1 MDVHS
6 AFEDFRKLVDADPE
20 QVAEARRRRGMF
32 STALGLYADVVE
44 IVPSGSL
51 ARGTQKD
58 PIHDV
63 DLIAIYDESAHPDW
77 GVPGE
82 SAHDAL
88 SLTGSCINEK
98 LGMTNGTVERAVWRA
113 DPRNHA
119 VKCFLDDPDSED
131 GFTVDV
137 MPAFRRK
144 GKLLIP
150 QTSTRTW
157 VPADPEYLIAEVAK
171 RHREW
176 NKFAS
181 TVRMLKFWGK
191 NQEPTLEIKSLVM
204 EVLALAHL
212 PAANNRPT
220 AIEQFFFA
228 AAWHLENGGTVED
241 PAKVCGEIR
250 PDLDYEQ
257 LAALLRTAGETAA
270 KAQQSVL
277 RNDQRGAITAWREVF
292 GPKFPA
298 PVGLS
303 PAAAAVVTPRPVKD
317 TPQG

>member
-1 MDVHS
+1 MDVNS
-6 AFEDFRKLVDADPE
+6 AFEDFRKQVDADPK
-20 QVAEARRRRGMF
+20 QVAEARRRRDLF
-32 STALGLYADVVE
+32 RTALGQYDDIPE

-63 DLIAIYDESAHPDW
+63 DLIAIYDESTHPNW
-77 GVPGE
+77 GVSGE

-88 SLTGSCINEK
+88 NVTSTRVNEK
-98 LGMTNGTVERAVWRA
+98 LGKTNGTVEHAVWRA

-119 VKCFLDDPDSED
+119 VKCFLDDPNAED
-131 GFTVDV
+131 KFTVDV
-137 MPAFRRK
+137 MPAFRRNDM
-144 GKLLIP
+144 LLIP
-150 QTSTRTW
+150 QTATGTW
-157 VPADPEYLIAEVAK
+157 VPTNPEYLIAEVAR

-191 NQEPTLEIKSLVM
+191 NQAPTLEIKSLAI
-204 EVLALAHL
+204 ETLALAHL

-220 AIEQFFFA
+220 AIEQFFLA
-228 AAWHLENGGTVED
+228 AAWHLDNSGIIED
-241 PAKVCGEIR
+241 PAKVCGEIQ
-250 PDLDYEQ
+250 PDLDYDQ
-257 LAALLRTAGETAA
+257 LAILLRTAGNTAA

-277 RNDQRGAITAWREVF
+277 RNDQHGAITLWREVF
-292 GPKFPA
+292 GPRFPA
-298 PVGLS
+298 PVGLNPA
-303 PAAAAVVTPRPVKD
+303 PAAIVAPRPVKD

>member
-6 AFEDFRKLVDADPE
+6 AFEDFRKQVDADPE

-32 STALGLYADVVE
+32 SAALGQYADIPE

-63 DLIAIYDESAHPDW
+63 DLVAIYDESAHPDW

-88 SLTGSCINEK
+88 GVTGARINEK
-98 LGMTNGTVERAVWRA
+98 LGMTNGTVEHAVWRA

-131 GFTVDV
+131 SFTVDV
-137 MPAFRRK
+137 MPAFRRD

-150 QTSTRTW
+150 QTATRTW

-191 NQEPTLEIKSLVM
+191 GQETTLEIKSLVM

-228 AAWHLENGGTVED
+228 AAWHLENGGIVED

-250 PDLDYEQ
+250 PDLDYEH

-270 KAQQSVL
+270 KAQQSVR
-277 RNDQRGAITAWREVF
+277 RNDQHGAITAWREVF
-292 GPKFPA
+292 GLEFPA